1 MIIKNLIKTPLF
13 FIFIFFCN
21 AISSGNLLSQVNLE
35 SKEENSFFEAKSFND
50 NDKFKQEDFE
60 ISFSD
65 LYNLLIE
72 QNKQLII
79 LRTQIEQNQYNLN
92 AEKSSWYPSIGIT
105 SSELPKYS
113 KGSNFEKL
121 SSTQNTFTDKF
132 EAGANLNVEWDLVN
146 PARRLDID
154 IAFKKL
160 KNSRLNYQNKIK
172 ELFLEAAEIFFLIQ
186 ESSQNI
192 EISKKSLETSN
203 LALEEANN
211 RFKSGIG
218 NKLDVLEAKTQY
230 GRDKISLIKRVG
242 ELKLNENKL
251 AKILNL
257 LPNQR
262 PIIKEES
269 QVLSIWNVSIRKSID
284 SAVENRE
291 DIKIQQN
298 NIQINEKEALAVLSG
313 KKPKLTIP
321 RTPSAL
327 ETNKMGRFRE
337 KTENKAVHI
346 HNIITHKS
354 KEPSWAPQTADI
366 L

>member
-1 MIIKNLIKTPLF
+1 M
-13 FIFIFFCN
+13 
-21 AISSGNLLSQVNLE
+21 
-35 SKEENSFFEAKSFND
+35 
-50 NDKFKQEDFE
+50 
-60 ISFSD
+60 
-65 LYNLLIE
+65 
-72 QNKQLII
+72 
-79 LRTQIEQNQYNLN
+79 
-92 AEKSSWYPSIGIT
+92 YPSIGIT
-105 SSELPKYS
+105 SSELPKFS

-132 EAGANLNVEWDLVN
+132 EVGANLNLEWDLVN

-160 KNSRLNYQNKIK
+160 ENSRLNYQNKIK

-251 AKILNL
+251 SKILNL

-269 QVLSIWNVSIRKSID
+269 QILSTWNASIRKSID

-291 DIKIQQN
+291 DIQIQKI
-298 NIQINEKEALAVLSG
+298 
-313 KKPKLTIP
+313 PH
-321 RTPSAL
+321 
-327 ETNKMGRFRE
+327 FRD
-337 KTENKAVHI
+337 
-346 HNIITHKS
+346 
-354 KEPSWAPQTADI
+354 WQ
-366 L
+366 